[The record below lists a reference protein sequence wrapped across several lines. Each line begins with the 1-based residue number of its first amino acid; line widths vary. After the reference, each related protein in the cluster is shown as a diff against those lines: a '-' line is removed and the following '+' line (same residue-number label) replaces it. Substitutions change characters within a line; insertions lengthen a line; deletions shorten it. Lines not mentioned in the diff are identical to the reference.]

1 MSSRC
6 NSQDLRGAT
15 QLKNRPVKIPQ
26 SHSLLVLIENYGICF
41 MNNFSELEEDSGNLQ
56 SKYGNK
62 ALRHL
67 TLQNWNSD
75 YFFLVGQ
82 EL

>member
-1 MSSRC
+1 MVFVVSSY
-6 NSQDLRGAT
+6 
-15 QLKNRPVKIPQ
+15 LK
-26 SHSLLVLIENYGICF
+26 SCF
-41 MNNFSELEEDSGNLQ
+41 MNNFGELEENSGNLQ

-62 ALRHL
+62 ALKHL

-82 EL
+82 EV